1 MLGRLADP
9 EFGPAVYHCAG
20 GKDRTG
26 IISALLL
33 GLAGVDRETIL
44 DDYTMTSIFHF
55 RRSIMGGANALEK
68 PVSSARDYAE
78 EYCPRDGMARTLAHL
93 DDRYGG
99 IEAYVRAIGL
109 TGGQIDGLRDMLI
122 E

>member
-9 EFGPAVYHCAG
+9 GFGPAVYHCAG

-44 DDYTMTSIFHF
+44 GDYTLTSIFHY
-55 RRSIMGGANALEK
+55 RRALMGGANAVEE
-68 PVSSARDYAE
+68 PVSSASDYADK
-78 EYCPRDGMARTLAHL
+78 YCPGDGMARTLAHL
-93 DDRYGG
+93 DREYGG
-99 IEAYVRAIGL
+99 IEPYVRAIGL
-109 TGGQIDGLRDMLI
+109 TEGQVESLREMLI
-122 E
+122 G